1 MSATSERPIIEPK
14 TVSLL
19 KQRPFV
25 LFWLARLSATM
36 GYHMLAITIGWQMYE
51 LTNSAL
57 DLGLIGLIQFIPSVV
72 LTLLIGHAAD
82 RHDRRM
88 IVRGAQSIYVVA
100 SIMIAGAL
108 IAGTLTRE
116 LLFVAVFMIGCA
128 RAFEMPTAHT
138 LASTL
143 VPTSMISRAI
153 AAWTSANQTA
163 VICGPALGGLIYTIS
178 PVAVSVF
185 CLVFFVTS
193 ITLISFV
200 QVKGPP
206 AKRDPPTFSSVLA
219 GFEYVWTRPRLLGV
233 ITLDLFVMLLAG
245 TTALLPIFARDILQV
260 GPIGLGLLRSAPA
273 VGALTT
279 ALWLSYYPVERH
291 IGVKMFAVVAIYGAL
306 TIVFGLSTWFPL
318 SLVTLAC
325 LGAADALSVV
335 IRFSIVQIETPDEKR
350 GRVSAIN
357 YLLVGSSNTLGEF
370 ESGLVASWFGAVAS
384 VVIGGV
390 GSLLVA
396 GIWMGLFPALRKVD
410 RFEPA
415 DEKKTDA

>member
-1 MSATSERPIIEPK
+1 MSETAERPIVEPS
-14 TVSLL
+14 TENLL
-19 KQRPFV
+19 RQRPFV

-36 GYHMLAITIGWQMYE
+36 GYHMMAITIGWQVYE

-57 DLGLIGLIQFIPSVV
+57 DLGLIGLIQFVPSVL

-82 RHDRRM
+82 RYDRRT
-88 IVRGAQSIYVVA
+88 IVRGAQSIYVLVA
-100 SIMIAGAL
+100 IIFTGAL
-108 IAGTLTRE
+108 IAGDLTRD
-116 LLFVAVFMIGCA
+116 LLFGAVFLIGCA

-143 VPTSMISRAI
+143 VPVSMISRAI
-153 AAWTSANQTA
+153 ASWTSANQTA
-163 VICGPALGGLIYTIS
+163 VICGPALGGLLYTIS
-178 PVAVSVF
+178 PLLVTVTCF
-185 CLVFFVTS
+185 VFFVTS
-193 ITLISFV
+193 IVLISFV
-200 QVKGPP
+200 QIKTPP
-206 AKRDPPTFSSVLA
+206 AIREPTTFASVLA
-219 GFEYVWTRPRLLGV
+219 GLEYVWTRPRLLGV

-245 TTALLPIFARDILQV
+245 TTALLPIFARDILEV

-273 VGALTT
+273 FGALLT
-279 ALWLSYYPVERH
+279 ALWMSYYPVERH
-291 IGVKMFAVVAIYGAL
+291 IGAKMFAVVAIYGAL

-318 SLVTLAC
+318 SLLTLAC
-325 LGAADALSVV
+325 LGAADAISVV
-335 IRFSIVQIETPDEKR
+335 IRFSIVQIETPDGKR

-390 GSLLVA
+390 GSLMVA
-396 GIWMGLFPALRKVD
+396 AIWMGLFPALRKVD

-415 DEKKTDA
+415 DDKKSA

>member
-1 MSATSERPIIEPK
+1 MSGSSEA
-14 TVSLL
+14 SLL
-19 KQRPFV
+19 KQKPFV

-82 RHDRRM
+82 RYDRRM
-88 IVRGAQSIYVVA
+88 IVRGAQSIYVVV
-100 SIMIAGAL
+100 SIMIAAAL
-108 IAGTLTRE
+108 IAGMLTRD
-116 LLFVAVFMIGCA
+116 LLFVAVFLIGCA

-143 VPTSMISRAI
+143 VPVSMISRAI

-178 PVAVSVF
+178 PVLVSVL
-185 CLVFFVTS
+185 CLAFFVTS

-200 QVKGPP
+200 QAKGPP
-206 AKRDPPTFSSVLA
+206 AQRDPPTFASVLA

-245 TTALLPIFARDILQV
+245 ATVLLPVFARDILQV

-273 VGALTT
+273 VGALLT

-291 IGVKMFAVVAIYGAL
+291 IGIKMFAVVALYGAL

-357 YLLVGSSNTLGEF
+357 YLLVGSSNTLGDF
-370 ESGLVASWFGAVAS
+370 ESGVVAAWFGAVAS
-384 VVIGGV
+384 VVIGGA

-396 GIWMGLFPALRKVD
+396 AVWMGLFPALRKVD

-415 DEKKTDA
+415 DVKKDA